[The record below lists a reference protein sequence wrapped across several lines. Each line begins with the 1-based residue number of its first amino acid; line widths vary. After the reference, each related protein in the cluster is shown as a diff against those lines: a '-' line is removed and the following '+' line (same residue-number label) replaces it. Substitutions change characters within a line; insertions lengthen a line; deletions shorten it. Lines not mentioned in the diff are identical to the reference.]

1 MIMYCISKF
10 LESSKKFYIGGLD
23 ILWSKNARKKIL
35 DRVVKSGSNK
45 MNKKLNVRLIAN
57 IQLLKFI
64 FKRIWR
70 RKLKSSGRGVFRTQA
85 NIFDWVFIAK

>member
-10 LESSKKFYIGGLD
+10 LESSKKFYIGGSD

-45 MNKKLNVRLIAN
+45 MNKKLNV
-57 IQLLKFI
+57 
-64 FKRIWR
+64 
-70 RKLKSSGRGVFRTQA
+70 S
-85 NIFDWVFIAK
+85 